1 MLAEANNA
9 MNTTD
14 NVRIVYFFLMDDDDD
29 DDQKSE
35 GQIMCN
41 CAWYTGIIGSRY
53 VYELF

>member
-1 MLAEANNA
+1 MFAEANNA

-35 GQIMCN
+35 GEIHQDYVRLCMVY
-41 CAWYTGIIGSRY
+41 WYNR
-53 VYELF
+53 F